1 MTTLHEEPLRQRTLP
16 EEPEE
21 NYNSDS
27 EFDYETRQEKLS
39 QKSKTKSKLSSSKTM
54 DSLMDFAPSN
64 NIINFV
70 TTTTTTNN
78 IKTNQGLVTP
88 SMSSSA
94 SSGYGSQAVSCS
106 NLTNDDT
113 LSLRSMSVDE
123 TPDFDRSTST
133 SPPNNYKSSQN
144 ATTPY
149 TPSGQKRF
157 NPFMKDIVTPD
168 EVNKNDYPAV
178 QKPLTPTKQHPL
190 QDLTESKRNSSS
202 DDDFETKIK
211 QTTDINENNH
221 EKLIEENHNSN
232 ISSDENLYKNDSP
245 YESTGVVK
253 TPLPPGKVVRRKKTS
268 TTTTK
273 TVQQAHRASFPL
285 IKQSLTIAQKLEQQ
299 MVGSGND
306 TDSSDRLDDENYQS
320 KKIEAPIPDWVI
332 VGESVLIRPTSIS
345 GVISFVGPTH
355 FQVCWFLRFLIY
367 LFLTFSVFL

>member
-1 MTTLHEEPLRQRTLP
+1 MTTLHEEPSRQITLP
-16 EEPEE
+16 EESED

-27 EFDYETRQEKLS
+27 EFDYETRKEKS
-39 QKSKTKSKLSSSKTM
+39 TQKSKTKSKLSSSKTM
-54 DSLMDFAPSN
+54 DSLMDFGRSN

-70 TTTTTTNN
+70 TTTTTSTTNN

-123 TPDFDRSTST
+123 TPDFDRSTSI
-133 SPPNNYKSSQN
+133 SPPNNKQLNNNLTSQV
-144 ATTPY
+144 TTPY
-149 TPSGQKRF
+149 TPSGGQKRF
-157 NPFMKDIVTPD
+157 NPFMKDIVTPSD
-168 EVNKNDYPAV
+168 ELNKNDYSLV

-190 QDLTESKRNSSS
+190 QDLTETKHSSS
-202 DDDFETKIK
+202 DDDFEEKIK
-211 QTTDINENNH
+211 QTNSTDINENNH
-221 EKLIEENHNSN
+221 SKIIEENHNLN
-232 ISSDENLYKNDSP
+232 VSSDENLFKKRTDYDSP
-245 YESTGVVK
+245 YESTGIVK

-273 TVQQAHRASFPL
+273 NVQQVHRASFPL
-285 IKQSLTIAQKLEQQ
+285 IKQSQTIAQRLEQQ

-306 TDSSDRLDDENYQS
+306 TDSSDRLDDENYQN

-345 GVISFVGPTH
+345 GVVSFVGPTH
-355 FQVCWFLRFLIY
+355 FQVCCF
-367 LFLTFSVFL
+367 